1 MPSSAGPNTFGEENL
16 VFGYDLG
23 DVSNSYK
30 GEPTTNT
37 AVINEYYTY
46 WNNSGTASWSNNDT
60 TVPRLFSD
68 LPVMSM
74 YKLTNGNSHLGIGL
88 SNQVTTSTEYTYSVY
103 VWIPSSNSLG
113 MAGSS
118 PYFRPQPANY
128 GAVTLRYNGS
138 TSWGTWPRD
147 QWIRISGTATTQS
160 TNVTTAY
167 ISCYLDTA
175 GDKVFLTSPQME
187 QKGHVTPFT
196 RTSRSATQGLI
207 DLKGTSTIDLTN
219 LSFDSNAQMTFDGTD
234 DWLNIPVALNAGNF
248 TYETVMQASNASYE
262 IFSAG
267 TGVPSSGGTTIQA
280 FVNSSGALINLYAP
294 VGGSGWQYGSYN
306 NQSAYVGVSGAI
318 RHITVVNLNTN
329 WKTYVNGVLVG
340 DVNFFVPNTGNAI
353 GVARAAMQNI
363 STVSTTV
370 YMSKVYNRALTA
382 QEVASNFNAIKSR
395 FSI

>member
-1 MPSSAGPNTFGEENL
+1 MAVRHGYGKIAGADAL
-16 VFGYDLG
+16 VFAYDTG
-23 DVSNSYK
+23 DTRNSYK
-30 GEPTTNT
+30 GEPTENLLNDTT
-37 AVINEYYTY
+37 EFDSWTKAR
-46 WNNSGTASWSNNDT
+46 NSGTTPTVTSNTSPNPLGIPNAPMADTLVIPDDGTYPRIQQYFTPTSTNQHTMSVWIRSLSGDCDCFLGIFRNSPWSLPGHTVVSVTSEWQRFSFTMTPPDT
-60 TVPRLFSD
+60 TTHVAYIGSHDAAAQKGNTLE
-68 LPVMSM
+68 LWGAMIEE
-74 YKLTNGNSHLGIGL
+74 NSH
-88 SNQVTTSTEYTYSVY
+88 
-103 VWIPSSNSLG
+103 
-113 MAGSS
+113 
-118 PYFRPQPANY
+118 
-128 GAVTLRYNGS
+128 
-138 TSWGTWPRD
+138 
-147 QWIRISGTATTQS
+147 
-160 TNVTTAY
+160 
-167 ISCYLDTA
+167 
-175 GDKVFLTSPQME
+175 K
-187 QKGHVTPFT
+187 TPFT
-196 RTSRSATQGLI
+196 AGTRSATQGLL
-207 DLKGTSTIDLTN
+207 DLTGNSTIDLSN
-219 LSFDSNAQMTFDGTD
+219 VSFDSNAQMTFDGTD

-248 TYETVMQASNASYE
+248 TYETVMQASNASYQ

-382 QEVASNFNAIKSR
+382 QEVRNNYNQYKGRFNI
-395 FSI
+395 